1 MRRRFSIST
10 IVVACCLTTYDSLL
24 SLFPG
29 EIKQIGR
36 REKGWRRTINRLPL
50 SQFPQIYLYEFPRCR
65 RVSSR
70 LEAKSMEIE
79 VSCSSD
85 DTLSKVN
92 RVDLDSIRVKR
103 KTLQNLL
110 EDCQR
115 ALELLNLTDNTTP
128 GGDEIGDDSSDGV
141 GQQSDSPDSEEFSS
155 SSDPGDPEADKYKL
169 ISEREHENIKACDS
183 IHDSVTC
190 FLAQFYDLIKSRV
203 ECQDFREKI
212 ELAQVSVSQD
222 LAEVGSSWDV
232 VSEDDV
238 WGEGTIA
245 QTDEDYVV
253 VREEDIADGIACFMA
268 TYLSSLK
275 QTKDISPDQLQKAL
289 STMFSVKKRKGKLRK
304 AWEGSKVIYN
314 VASWSA
320 TAIGIYQNPMILSI
334 ASKAFWVSCK
344 AISKLV

>member
-1 MRRRFSIST
+1 
-10 IVVACCLTTYDSLL
+10 
-24 SLFPG
+24 
-29 EIKQIGR
+29 
-36 REKGWRRTINRLPL
+36 
-50 SQFPQIYLYEFPRCR
+50 
-65 RVSSR
+65 
-70 LEAKSMEIE
+70 MEIE
-79 VSCSSD
+79 VSSSTPD
-85 DTLSKVN
+85 DSVN
-92 RVDLDSIRVKR
+92 RVVLDSIRVKR

-115 ALELLNLTDNTTP
+115 ALELLNLAETGP
-128 GGDEIGDDSSDGV
+128 GGDGIEASGSQEEDN
-141 GQQSDSPDSEEFSS
+141 SDSPEREEEFSS
-155 SSDPGDPEADKYKL
+155 SSDQGDPETDKL
-169 ISEREHENIKACDS
+169 
-183 IHDSVTC
+183 
-190 FLAQFYDLIKSRV
+190 YDLIKSRV
-203 ECQDFREKI
+203 EGHDFREKI
-212 ELAQVSVSQD
+212 ELAQVSLLQD
-222 LAEVGSSWDV
+222 LPEDGSTWDV

-238 WGEGTIA
+238 WGEGETE
-245 QTDEDYVV
+245 DDYVL

-289 STMFSVKKRKGKLRK
+289 STMFSVKKRKGNLRK

>member
-1 MRRRFSIST
+1 
-10 IVVACCLTTYDSLL
+10 
-24 SLFPG
+24 
-29 EIKQIGR
+29 
-36 REKGWRRTINRLPL
+36 
-50 SQFPQIYLYEFPRCR
+50 
-65 RVSSR
+65 
-70 LEAKSMEIE
+70 MEIE
-79 VSCSSD
+79 VSSSTPD
-85 DTLSKVN
+85 DSVN
-92 RVDLDSIRVKR
+92 RVVLDSIRVKR

-115 ALELLNLTDNTTP
+115 ALELLNLTETGP
-128 GGDEIGDDSSDGV
+128 AGDGV
-141 GQQSDSPDSEEFSS
+141 EAGGSQEDNNSDSPEREEEFSS
-155 SSDPGDPEADKYKL
+155 SSSSDQGDPETDKL
-169 ISEREHENIKACDS
+169 
-183 IHDSVTC
+183 
-190 FLAQFYDLIKSRV
+190 YDLIKSRV
-203 ECQDFREKI
+203 EGHDFREKI
-212 ELAQVSVSQD
+212 ELAQVSLLQD
-222 LAEVGSSWDV
+222 LPEDGSSTWDV
-232 VSEDDV
+232 VSEDDI
-238 WGEGTIA
+238 WGEGETE
-245 QTDEDYVV
+245 DDYVV

>member
-1 MRRRFSIST
+1 
-10 IVVACCLTTYDSLL
+10 
-24 SLFPG
+24 
-29 EIKQIGR
+29 
-36 REKGWRRTINRLPL
+36 
-50 SQFPQIYLYEFPRCR
+50 
-65 RVSSR
+65 
-70 LEAKSMEIE
+70 MEIE
-79 VSCSSD
+79 VSSSTPD
-85 DTLSKVN
+85 DSVN
-92 RVDLDSIRVKR
+92 RVVLDSIRVKR

-115 ALELLNLTDNTTP
+115 ALELLNLTETGP
-128 GGDEIGDDSSDGV
+128 GGDGIEASGSQEDNN
-141 GQQSDSPDSEEFSS
+141 SDSPEREEEFSS
-155 SSDPGDPEADKYKL
+155 SSSDQGDPETDKL
-169 ISEREHENIKACDS
+169 
-183 IHDSVTC
+183 
-190 FLAQFYDLIKSRV
+190 YDLIKSRV
-203 ECQDFREKI
+203 EGHDFREKI
-212 ELAQVSVSQD
+212 ELAQVSLLQD
-222 LAEVGSSWDV
+222 LPDGSSTWDV

-238 WGEGTIA
+238 WGEGETE
-245 QTDEDYVV
+245 DDYVV

>member
-1 MRRRFSIST
+1 
-10 IVVACCLTTYDSLL
+10 
-24 SLFPG
+24 
-29 EIKQIGR
+29 
-36 REKGWRRTINRLPL
+36 
-50 SQFPQIYLYEFPRCR
+50 
-65 RVSSR
+65 
-70 LEAKSMEIE
+70 MEIE
-79 VSCSSD
+79 VSSSTPD
-85 DTLSKVN
+85 SVE
-92 RVDLDSIRVKR
+92 LDSIRVKR

-115 ALELLNLTDNTTP
+115 ALELLNLTDTAP
-128 GGDEIGDDSSDGV
+128 DSSQEDNNI
-141 GQQSDSPDSEEFSS
+141 DSPEREEEEEFSS
-155 SSDPGDPEADKYKL
+155 SSDPEADKL
-169 ISEREHENIKACDS
+169 
-183 IHDSVTC
+183 
-190 FLAQFYDLIKSRV
+190 YDLIRSRV
-203 ECQDFREKI
+203 EGHDFREKI
-212 ELAQVSVSQD
+212 ELAQVSLLHD
-222 LAEVGSSWDV
+222 LPEDGSSWDV

-238 WGEGTIA
+238 WGVEG
-245 QTDEDYVV
+245 QTEDDYVL

-268 TYLSSLK
+268 TYLSSLN

>member
-1 MRRRFSIST
+1 
-10 IVVACCLTTYDSLL
+10 
-24 SLFPG
+24 
-29 EIKQIGR
+29 
-36 REKGWRRTINRLPL
+36 
-50 SQFPQIYLYEFPRCR
+50 
-65 RVSSR
+65 
-70 LEAKSMEIE
+70 MEIE
-79 VSCSSD
+79 VSSSTPD
-85 DTLSKVN
+85 DSVN
-92 RVDLDSIRVKR
+92 RVVLDSIRVKR

-115 ALELLNLTDNTTP
+115 ALELLNLTETGP
-128 GGDEIGDDSSDGV
+128 GGDGIEASGSQEDNN
-141 GQQSDSPDSEEFSS
+141 SDSPEREEEFSS
-155 SSDPGDPEADKYKL
+155 SSSSDQGDPETDKL
-169 ISEREHENIKACDS
+169 
-183 IHDSVTC
+183 
-190 FLAQFYDLIKSRV
+190 YDLIKSRV
-203 ECQDFREKI
+203 EGHDFREKI
-212 ELAQVSVSQD
+212 ELAQVSLLQD
-222 LAEVGSSWDV
+222 LPEDGSSTWDV

-238 WGEGTIA
+238 WGEGETE
-245 QTDEDYVV
+245 DDYVV

-275 QTKDISPDQLQKAL
+275 ETKDISPDQLQKAL

>member
-1 MRRRFSIST
+1 
-10 IVVACCLTTYDSLL
+10 
-24 SLFPG
+24 
-29 EIKQIGR
+29 
-36 REKGWRRTINRLPL
+36 
-50 SQFPQIYLYEFPRCR
+50 
-65 RVSSR
+65 
-70 LEAKSMEIE
+70 MEIE
-79 VSCSSD
+79 VSSSTPD
-85 DTLSKVN
+85 SVE
-92 RVDLDSIRVKR
+92 LDSIRVKR

-115 ALELLNLTDNTTP
+115 ALELLNLTDTAP
-128 GGDEIGDDSSDGV
+128 DSSQEDNN
-141 GQQSDSPDSEEFSS
+141 SDSPEREEEEFSS
-155 SSDPGDPEADKYKL
+155 SSDPEADKL
-169 ISEREHENIKACDS
+169 
-183 IHDSVTC
+183 
-190 FLAQFYDLIKSRV
+190 YDLIRSRV
-203 ECQDFREKI
+203 EGHDFREKI
-212 ELAQVSVSQD
+212 ELAQVSLLHD
-222 LAEVGSSWDV
+222 LPDGSSWDV

-238 WGEGTIA
+238 WGVEG
-245 QTDEDYVV
+245 QTEDDYVL

-268 TYLSSLK
+268 TYLSSLN

>member
-1 MRRRFSIST
+1 
-10 IVVACCLTTYDSLL
+10 
-24 SLFPG
+24 
-29 EIKQIGR
+29 
-36 REKGWRRTINRLPL
+36 
-50 SQFPQIYLYEFPRCR
+50 
-65 RVSSR
+65 
-70 LEAKSMEIE
+70 MEIE
-79 VSCSSD
+79 VSSSTH
-85 DTLSKVN
+85 DTDTQAN
-92 RVDLDSIRVKR
+92 RVDLESIRVKR

-115 ALELLNLTDNTTP
+115 AIELLNLTENSP
-128 GGDEIGDDSSDGV
+128 GGDTFQDDNSE
-141 GQQSDSPDSEEFSS
+141 QSDSPDSDEFSS
-155 SSDPGDPEADKYKL
+155 SDPEADK
-169 ISEREHENIKACDS
+169 
-183 IHDSVTC
+183 
-190 FLAQFYDLIKSRV
+190 FYDLIKSRV
-203 ECQDFREKI
+203 ECHDFREKI
-212 ELAQVSVSQD
+212 ELAQVSVRQD
-222 LAEVGSSWDV
+222 IAEESSTWDV
-232 VSEDDV
+232 VSEDDI
-238 WGEGTIA
+238 WDEGSMGETE
-245 QTDEDYVV
+245 DDYVV

>member
-1 MRRRFSIST
+1 
-10 IVVACCLTTYDSLL
+10 
-24 SLFPG
+24 
-29 EIKQIGR
+29 
-36 REKGWRRTINRLPL
+36 
-50 SQFPQIYLYEFPRCR
+50 
-65 RVSSR
+65 
-70 LEAKSMEIE
+70 MEIE
-79 VSCSSD
+79 VSSSTPD
-85 DTLSKVN
+85 SVN
-92 RVDLDSIRVKR
+92 RVELDSIRVKR

-115 ALELLNLTDNTTP
+115 ALELLNLAETGP
-128 GGDEIGDDSSDGV
+128 GGDGIEPSGSSQEDDNN
-141 GQQSDSPDSEEFSS
+141 SDSPEKEE
-155 SSDPGDPEADKYKL
+155 SDQGDPEADK
-169 ISEREHENIKACDS
+169 
-183 IHDSVTC
+183 
-190 FLAQFYDLIKSRV
+190 FYDLIKSRV
-203 ECQDFREKI
+203 EGHDFREKI
-212 ELAQVSVSQD
+212 ELAQVSLLQD
-222 LAEVGSSWDV
+222 LPEDGSSWDV

-238 WGEGTIA
+238 WGEG
-245 QTDEDYVV
+245 QTEDDYVV

>member
-1 MRRRFSIST
+1 
-10 IVVACCLTTYDSLL
+10 
-24 SLFPG
+24 
-29 EIKQIGR
+29 
-36 REKGWRRTINRLPL
+36 
-50 SQFPQIYLYEFPRCR
+50 
-65 RVSSR
+65 
-70 LEAKSMEIE
+70 MEIE
-79 VSCSSD
+79 VSSSTHD
-85 DTLSKVN
+85 SVN
-92 RVDLDSIRVKR
+92 RVELDSIRVKR

-115 ALELLNLTDNTTP
+115 ALELLNLTETGP
-128 GGDEIGDDSSDGV
+128 GGDGIETSGSQEDDN
-141 GQQSDSPDSEEFSS
+141 SDSPEREEEENS
-155 SSDPGDPEADKYKL
+155 SSDHGDPETDKL
-169 ISEREHENIKACDS
+169 
-183 IHDSVTC
+183 
-190 FLAQFYDLIKSRV
+190 YDLIKSRV
-203 ECQDFREKI
+203 EGRDFREKI
-212 ELAQVSVSQD
+212 ELAQVSLLQD
-222 LAEVGSSWDV
+222 LPEDGSSWDV
-232 VSEDDV
+232 VSEDDL
-238 WGEGTIA
+238 WGEG
-245 QTDEDYVV
+245 QTEDDYVL